1 MKTFR
6 FDVISVAALAL
17 SSLVFGLTARAQDYS
32 HVRIVRLSLV
42 EGDVQYQRP
51 GADWE
56 DAKLNLPIQQGFRLQ
71 TANGYA
77 EVEFEQG
84 LTIRLANNS
93 TLEFADLSLVD
104 SRRITKLNLSAG
116 TAVVTAHLSRND
128 ELSIAASGMQLAVPH
143 SAEFRVD
150 ASPNDGWVTVFHG
163 KINVESGARQVSLGS
178 GHTLHENAELS
189 SPEIVQSPAR
199 DDFDKWVSQRDQALS
214 GAQSDGALQ
223 SGRYTTGFA
232 DLDFFGTW
240 GAIPGFGYGWQPYG
254 AGLNWTPFVA
264 GQWMFMGNTG
274 WNWVSEEP
282 WGWLP
287 YHFGSWLNA
296 PGVGWVWVPQ
306 GALSWQPA
314 TATWV
319 RTNNQLG
326 WTPTPA
332 APLKPLKPSKS
343 NTEPSRVVILAAG
356 NGPASSIKA
365 AQVMPITQTQAAS
378 AQIVSSPAPGFVAP
392 TGRSTPPATRG
403 VSSLPLILQS
413 RGPATLAAP
422 KLSALPA
429 NSPRSLAAPRSLP
442 VPAQAVSQSSAVSR
456 GAFSGAGRSGGAAIS
471 HSGVSGAASS
481 GAHAASAASSSSGSS
496 SGSASSGGAHGGHR

>member
-1 MKTFR
+1 MKNFGSV
-6 FDVISVAALAL
+6 VISVTVLAL
-17 SSLVFGLTARAQDYS
+17 SSLVCGLTARAQDYS

-93 TLEFADLSLVD
+93 SLEFADLSLLD
-104 SRRITKLNLSAG
+104 SHRITKLNLSAG

-128 ELSIAASGMQLAVPH
+128 DLSIAASGMQLAVPH

-163 KINVESGARQVSLGS
+163 KINVESGARQVSIGR
-178 GHTLHENAELS
+178 GHTLHENADLS

-214 GAQSDGALQ
+214 GAQSDGGLQ

-296 PGVGWVWVPQ
+296 PGVGWMWVPQ

-332 APLKPLKPSKS
+332 VPLKPLKPSKS
-343 NTEPSRVVILAAG
+343 NTEPSRVVILAAV

-365 AQVMPITQTQAAS
+365 AQVMPITQTQAAG
-378 AQIVSSPAPGFVAP
+378 AQIVSAPAPGFVAP
-392 TGRSTPPATRG
+392 TGRSTPPENRG
-403 VSSLPLILQS
+403 ASPIPLTLQS
-413 RGPATLAAP
+413 RGPALLAAP

-429 NSPRSLAAPRSLP
+429 NSPRSLAAPRSMP
-442 VPAQAVSQSSAVSR
+442 VPAQAVSHSSAVSR

-471 HSGVSGAASS
+471 NMGASRAASS
-481 GAHAASAASSSSGSS
+481 GAHSASAPAST
-496 SGSASSGGAHGGHR
+496 GGAQGGHR

>member
-1 MKTFR
+1 MKSFR
-6 FDVISVAALAL
+6 SVVISVTALAL
-17 SSLVFGLTARAQDYS
+17 SCLVCGLTAKAQDFS
-32 HVRIVRLSLV
+32 HVRIVRLSFV
-42 EGDVQYQRP
+42 EGEVQYQRP

-56 DAKLNLPIQQGFRLQ
+56 DAKLNLPVQQGFRLQ
-71 TANGYA
+71 TTNGYA

-84 LTIRLANNS
+84 LAVRLANNS
-93 TLEFADLSLVD
+93 SLEFVDLSLLD
-104 SRRITKLNLSAG
+104 SHRITKLNLSAG

-143 SAEFRVD
+143 NAEFRVD

-178 GHTLHENAELS
+178 GHTLHENADLS

-199 DDFDKWVSQRDQALS
+199 DEFDKWVSQRDQALS
-214 GAQSDGALQ
+214 GAQSDGGLQ

-240 GAIPGFGYGWQPYG
+240 AAIPGFGWGWQPYG

-264 GQWMFMGNTG
+264 GQWMFMGYTG
-274 WNWVSEEP
+274 WNWVSNEP
-282 WGWLP
+282 WGWMP

-306 GALSWQPA
+306 GAPYWQPA

-319 RTNNQLG
+319 RTNNNQLG

-332 APLKPLKPSKS
+332 APLKPIKPSKS
-343 NTEPSRVVILAAG
+343 NTEPSRVIILAAG
-356 NGPASSIKA
+356 SGPAASIRA
-365 AQVMPITQTQAAS
+365 GQVMPITQAAS
-378 AQIVSSPAPGFVAP
+378 AQIVSAPAPGFIAP
-392 TGRSTPPATRG
+392 TVRSTPPQNRG
-403 VSSLPLILQS
+403 VNSLPLTLQS

-422 KLSALPA
+422 KLSALPT
-429 NSPRSLAAPRSLP
+429 NSPRPMAAPRSLP
-442 VPAQAVSQSSAVSR
+442 VPASDVSRSSAASR
-456 GAFSGAGRSGGAAIS
+456 GGFNGASRGGGAAIS
-471 HSGVSGAASS
+471 NTRVSGAASS
-481 GAHAASAASSSSGSS
+481 GAHAASAPAST
-496 SGSASSGGAHGGHR
+496 GSAQGGHR

>member
-1 MKTFR
+1 MKNFG
-6 FDVISVAALAL
+6 FVVISVTVLAL
-17 SSLVFGLTARAQDYS
+17 SSLVCGLTANAQDYS

-93 TLEFADLSLVD
+93 SLEFADLSLLD
-104 SRRITKLNLSAG
+104 SHRITKINLSAG

-178 GHTLHENAELS
+178 GHTLHENADLS

-214 GAQSDGALQ
+214 GAESDGALQ

-240 GAIPGFGYGWQPYG
+240 GAVPGFGYGWQPYG

-332 APLKPLKPSKS
+332 APLKPVKPSKS
-343 NTEPSRVVILAAG
+343 NTEPSRVVILAAV

-365 AQVMPITQTQAAS
+365 AQVMPITRTQAAS

-392 TGRSTPPATRG
+392 TVRSMPLQNRG
-403 VSSLPLILQS
+403 VTSLPLTLQS

-422 KLSALPA
+422 KLSAPLA
-429 NSPRSLAAPRSLP
+429 SSPRSLAAPRSLP
-442 VPAQAVSQSSAVSR
+442 VPARTLSRTSVASR
-456 GAFSGAGRSGGAAIS
+456 GGFNGGSRSGGAIS

-481 GAHAASAASSSSGSS
+481 GAHSASAPAST
-496 SGSASSGGAHGGHR
+496 GGAQGGHR

>member
-1 MKTFR
+1 MKTLGF
-6 FDVISVAALAL
+6 VVVSVTVLAL
-17 SSLVFGLTARAQDYS
+17 SSLVCGLTANAQDYS
-32 HVRIVRLSLV
+32 HVRIVRLSFV
-42 EGDVQYQRP
+42 EGEVQYQRP
-51 GADWE
+51 GADWQ

-71 TANGYA
+71 TTNGYA

-84 LTIRLANNS
+84 LAIRLANNS
-93 TLEFADLSLVD
+93 TLEFADLSLLD
-104 SRRITKLNLSAG
+104 SHRITKINLSAG

-128 ELSIAASGMQLAVPH
+128 ELSIAASGMQLAVPRN
-143 SAEFRVD
+143 AEFRVD
-150 ASPNDGWVTVFHG
+150 ASPTDGWVTVFRG
-163 KINVESGARQVSLGS
+163 KIKVESGAQQVSLGS
-178 GHTLHENAELS
+178 GHTLHENADLS

-214 GAQSDGALQ
+214 GAQSDGGLQ

-240 GAIPGFGYGWQPYG
+240 GAVPGFGYGWQPYG

-296 PGVGWVWVPQ
+296 PGVGWVWLPQ

-326 WTPTPA
+326 WTPTSA
-332 APLKPLKPSKS
+332 ALLRPLKPSKS
-343 NTEPSRVVILAAG
+343 NTEPLRVVILAAV

-365 AQVMPITQTQAAS
+365 AQVMPITQTQAAG
-378 AQIVSSPAPGFVAP
+378 AQIVSAPAPGFLAP
-392 TGRSTPPATRG
+392 TVRSMPPATSG
-403 VSSLPLILQS
+403 ANSPPATLQT
-413 RGPATLAAP
+413 RGPAALAAP

-429 NSPRSLAAPRSLP
+429 SSPRSLSAPRSLP
-442 VPAQAVSQSSAVSR
+442 VPARTVSR
-456 GAFSGAGRSGGAAIS
+456 MSVASRGGFNGGNRSGGAAIS
-471 HSGVSGAASS
+471 RSGVSGASIS
-481 GAHAASAASSSSGSS
+481 GAHSASAPSSSG
-496 SGSASSGGAHGGHR
+496 GASSGGAQGGHR

>member
-17 SSLVFGLTARAQDYS
+17 SSLVFGLTAKAQDYS

-332 APLKPLKPSKS
+332 VPLKRLKPSKS

-378 AQIVSSPAPGFVAP
+378 AQIVSARAPGFVTP
-392 TGRSTPPATRG
+392 TGRSMPAENRG
-403 VSSLPLILQS
+403 ASSIPLTLQS
-413 RGPATLAAP
+413 PGSAALAAP
-422 KLSALPA
+422 KLSAPLA
-429 NSPRSLAAPRSLP
+429 SSPRSLAAPRSMPLP
-442 VPAQAVSQSSAVSR
+442 VRTISRTSVASR
-456 GAFSGAGRSGGAAIS
+456 GGFNGGSRSGGATS
-471 HSGVSGAASS
+471 HSGVSAAASS
-481 GAHAASAASSSSGSS
+481 SAHAASAPAST
-496 SGSASSGGAHGGHR
+496 GGAQGGHR

>member
-1 MKTFR
+1 MVQAIGSREVPMKNFR
-6 FDVISVAALAL
+6 SVISVTALAL
-17 SSLVFGLTARAQDYS
+17 SFLICGLTANAQDYS
-32 HVRIVRLSLV
+32 HVRIVRLSFV

-71 TANGYA
+71 TTNGYA

-84 LTIRLANNS
+84 LAIRLANNS
-93 TLEFADLSLVD
+93 SLEFADLSLLD
-104 SRRITKLNLSAG
+104 SHRITKLNLSAG

-128 ELSIAASGMQLAVPH
+128 DLSIAASGMQLAVPH
-143 SAEFRVD
+143 DAGFRVD
-150 ASPNDGWVTVFHG
+150 ASANDGWVTVFHG

-178 GHTLHENAELS
+178 GHTLHENADLS

-214 GAQSDGALQ
+214 GAQSDGGLQ

-232 DLDFFGTW
+232 DLDFFGAW
-240 GAIPGFGYGWQPYG
+240 GAVPGFGYGWQPYG

-274 WNWVSEEP
+274 WNWVSDEP

-326 WTPTPA
+326 WIPTQA
-332 APLKPLKPSKS
+332 APLKPVRISKS
-343 NTEPSRVVILAAG
+343 NSEPSRVVILAAG
-356 NGPASSIKA
+356 NAPGNSIRA
-365 AQVMPITQTQAAS
+365 VQVMRVTQAEAAS
-378 AQIVSSPAPGFVAP
+378 VQIVSAPAPGLIAP
-392 TGRSTPPATRG
+392 SVRST
-403 VSSLPLILQS
+403 
-413 RGPATLAAP
+413 
-422 KLSALPA
+422 
-429 NSPRSLAAPRSLP
+429 SPENRSLSP
-442 VPAQAVSQSSAVSR
+442 VP
-456 GAFSGAGRSGGAAIS
+456 
-471 HSGVSGAASS
+471 
-481 GAHAASAASSSSGSS
+481 
-496 SGSASSGGAHGGHR
+496 

>member
-1 MKTFR
+1 MRNFR
-6 FDVISVAALAL
+6 FAVISVTVLAL
-17 SSLVFGLTARAQDYS
+17 SFLVCGLTARAQDYS
-32 HVRIVRLSLV
+32 HVRIVRLSFV

-84 LTIRLANNS
+84 LAIRLANNS
-93 TLEFADLSLVD
+93 SLEFADLSLLD
-104 SRRITKLNLSAG
+104 SHRITKINLSAG
-116 TAVVTAHLSRND
+116 TAVVNAHLSRND

-150 ASPNDGWVTVFHG
+150 ASPNDNWVTVFHG

-178 GHTLHENAELS
+178 GHTLHENADLS

-214 GAQSDGALQ
+214 GAESDGALQ

-240 GAIPGFGYGWQPYG
+240 GAVPGFGYGWQPYG

-274 WNWVSEEP
+274 WNWVSEEL

-296 PGVGWVWVPQ
+296 PGVGWMWVPQ

-343 NTEPSRVVILAAG
+343 NVEPSRVVILAAG
-356 NGPASSIKA
+356 NGPATSIKA

-378 AQIVSSPAPGFVAP
+378 ALIVSAPAPGFAAP
-392 TGRSTPPATRG
+392 TGRSMSPATRG
-403 VSSLPLILQS
+403 ANSLPVTLQS
-413 RGPATLAAP
+413 RGPALLAAP
-422 KLSALPA
+422 KLSAPLA
-429 NSPRSLAAPRSLP
+429 SSPRSLAAPRSMP
-442 VPAQAVSQSSAVSR
+442 VPAQAISRSSAVSR
-456 GAFSGAGRSGGAAIS
+456 GAFNGGSRSGGAA
-471 HSGVSGAASS
+471 VSNMGASRAASS
-481 GAHAASAASSSSGSS
+481 GAHSASAPAST
-496 SGSASSGGAHGGHR
+496 GAAQSGHR

>member
-1 MKTFR
+1 MKSFR
-6 FDVISVAALAL
+6 FDVISVTALVL
-17 SSLVFGLTARAQDYS
+17 SCLICGLTANAQDYS
-32 HVRIVRLSLV
+32 HVRIVRLSFV

-71 TANGYA
+71 TTNGYA

-84 LTIRLANNS
+84 LAVRLANNS

-143 SAEFRVD
+143 NAEFRVD
-150 ASPNDGWVTVFHG
+150 ASPNDGWATVFHG

-214 GAQSDGALQ
+214 GAQSDGGLQ

-240 GAIPGFGYGWQPYG
+240 GTLPGFGYGWQPYG
-254 AGLNWTPFVA
+254 AGLNWTPFVS

-378 AQIVSSPAPGFVAP
+378 AQIVSAPAPGFVAP
-392 TGRSTPPATRG
+392 TGRSTPPENRG
-403 VSSLPLILQS
+403 ASSIPLTLQS
-413 RGPATLAAP
+413 RGPAALAAP
-422 KLSALPA
+422 KLSALFA
-429 NSPRSLAAPRSLP
+429 NSPRSLAAPRSMP
-442 VPAQAVSQSSAVSR
+442 VPAQAISRSSVAPR

-471 HSGVSGAASS
+471 NMGASRAASS
-481 GAHAASAASSSSGSS
+481 GAHSASAPAST
-496 SGSASSGGAHGGHR
+496 GGAQSGHR

>member
-1 MKTFR
+1 MKNFGSV
-6 FDVISVAALAL
+6 VISATVLAL
-17 SSLVFGLTARAQDYS
+17 SSLVCGLTARAQDYS

-84 LTIRLANNS
+84 LAIRLANNS
-93 TLEFADLSLVD
+93 SLEFADLSLLD
-104 SRRITKLNLSAG
+104 SHRINKLNLSAG

-128 ELSIAASGMQLAVPH
+128 DLSIAASGMQLAVPRN
-143 SAEFRVD
+143 AEFRVD
-150 ASPNDGWVTVFHG
+150 ASPNDSWVTVFRG

-178 GHTLHENAELS
+178 GHTLHENADLS

-214 GAQSDGALQ
+214 GAQSDGGLQ

-240 GAIPGFGYGWQPYG
+240 GAVPGFGYGWQPYG

-306 GALSWQPA
+306 GVLSWQPA

-319 RTNNQLG
+319 RTNNGLG
-326 WTPTPA
+326 WIPTQA
-332 APLKPLKPSKS
+332 APLKPIKPSKS
-343 NTEPSRVVILAAG
+343 NTQPSRVIILAAV
-356 NGPASSIKA
+356 NGPASSIRA

-378 AQIVSSPAPGFVAP
+378 PQIVSAPAPGFVAP
-392 TGRSTPPATRG
+392 TGRSTPPENRG
-403 VSSLPLILQS
+403 ASSIPVTLQS
-413 RGPATLAAP
+413 RGPALLAAP

-429 NSPRSLAAPRSLP
+429 NSPRSLAAPRSMP
-442 VPAQAVSQSSAVSR
+442 VPARAIYRSSVDPRGGFNGVS
-456 GAFSGAGRSGGAAIS
+456 RSGGAIS
-471 HSGVSGAASS
+471 HSGVSAAASS
-481 GAHAASAASSSSGSS
+481 GAHSASAPASTGGSS
-496 SGSASSGGAHGGHR
+496 SGGAQGGHR

>member
-1 MKTFR
+1 L
-6 FDVISVAALAL
+6 I
-17 SSLVFGLTARAQDYS
+17 
-32 HVRIVRLSLV
+32 
-42 EGDVQYQRP
+42 
-51 GADWE
+51 
-56 DAKLNLPIQQGFRLQ
+56 
-71 TANGYA
+71 
-77 EVEFEQG
+77 
-84 LTIRLANNS
+84 IRLASNS
-93 TLEFADLSLVD
+93 SLEFADLSLLD
-104 SRRITKLNLSAG
+104 SHRITKINLSAG

-143 SAEFRVD
+143 NAEFRVD
-150 ASPNDGWVTVFHG
+150 ASPNDSWATVFHG

-178 GHTLHENAELS
+178 GHTLHENADLS
-189 SPEIVQSPAR
+189 SLEIVQSPAR

-240 GAIPGFGYGWQPYG
+240 GAVPGFGYGWQPYG

-319 RTNNQLG
+319 RTNNGLG
-326 WTPTPA
+326 WIPTQA
-332 APLKPLKPSKS
+332 APLNPAKPSKS
-343 NTEPSRVVILAAG
+343 NTQPSRVVILAAG
-356 NGPASSIKA
+356 SGPAASIRA

-378 AQIVSSPAPGFVAP
+378 AQIVSAPAPGFVAP
-392 TGRSTPPATRG
+392 TGRSTPPENRG
-403 VSSLPLILQS
+403 ASSIPVTLQS
-413 RGPATLAAP
+413 RGPALLAAP

-429 NSPRSLAAPRSLP
+429 NSPRSLAAPRSMP
-442 VPAQAVSQSSAVSR
+442 VPARTVSR
-456 GAFSGAGRSGGAAIS
+456 SSVAPRSAFSGGGRSGGAAIS
-471 HSGVSGAASS
+471 NMGASHAASS
-481 GAHAASAASSSSGSS
+481 GAHAASAPASTG
-496 SGSASSGGAHGGHR
+496 GASSGGAQSGHR

>member
-1 MKTFR
+1 MKSFGSV
-6 FDVISVAALAL
+6 VISVAALAL
-17 SSLVFGLTARAQDYS
+17 SCLVSGLTAKAQDYS

-71 TANGYA
+71 TTNGYA

-84 LTIRLANNS
+84 LAIRLANNS
-93 TLEFADLSLVD
+93 SLEFADLSLLD
-104 SRRITKLNLSAG
+104 SHRITKINLSAG

-143 SAEFRVD
+143 NAEFRVD

-178 GHTLHENAELS
+178 GHTLHENADLS

-214 GAQSDGALQ
+214 GAQSDGGLQ

-240 GAIPGFGYGWQPYG
+240 GAVPGFGYGWQPYG

-332 APLKPLKPSKS
+332 VPLKPLKPSKS
-343 NTEPSRVVILAAG
+343 NIEPSRVVILAAG
-356 NGPASSIKA
+356 SGPAASIKA

-378 AQIVSSPAPGFVAP
+378 AQIVSAPAPGFVTP
-392 TGRSTPPATRG
+392 TGRSTPPENRG
-403 VSSLPLILQS
+403 ASSIPVTLQS
-413 RGPATLAAP
+413 RGPALLAAP

-429 NSPRSLAAPRSLP
+429 NSPRSLAAPRSMP
-442 VPAQAVSQSSAVSR
+442 VPARTVSR
-456 GAFSGAGRSGGAAIS
+456 SSVAPRSAFSGGGRSGGAAIS
-471 HSGVSGAASS
+471 HSGVSTAASS
-481 GAHAASAASSSSGSS
+481 GAHAASAPAST
-496 SGSASSGGAHGGHR
+496 GGAQGGHR

>member
-1 MKTFR
+1 MRTFR
-6 FDVISVAALAL
+6 LDVISVTALAL
-17 SSLVFGLTARAQDYS
+17 SCLICGRTAHAQDYS
-32 HVRIVRLSLV
+32 HVRIVRLSFV

-84 LTIRLANNS
+84 LAVRLANNS

-128 ELSIAASGMQLAVPH
+128 ELSIAASGMQLAVPRN
-143 SAEFRVD
+143 SEFRVD

-163 KINVESGARQVSLGS
+163 KINVGSAARQVSLGS
-178 GHTLHENAELS
+178 GRTLHENADLS

-214 GAQSDGALQ
+214 GAQSDGGLQ

-232 DLDFFGTW
+232 DLDFFGAW
-240 GAIPGFGYGWQPYG
+240 GAVPGFGYGWQPYG

-274 WNWVSEEP
+274 WNWVSDEP

-319 RTNNQLG
+319 RTNNGLG
-326 WTPTPA
+326 WIPTQAARLNPA
-332 APLKPLKPSKS
+332 KPSKS
-343 NTEPSRVVILAAG
+343 NTQPSRVVILAAG
-356 NGPASSIKA
+356 NGPAASIRA

-378 AQIVSSPAPGFVAP
+378 AQIVAAPAPGFVAP
-392 TGRSTPPATRG
+392 AGRSTPSANRGASSIPAT
-403 VSSLPLILQS
+403 LQS

-422 KLSALPA
+422 KLPA
-429 NSPRSLAAPRSLP
+429 PLASSPRSLAAPRSLP
-442 VPAQAVSQSSAVSR
+442 VPARAIYRSSVAPRSGFN
-456 GAFSGAGRSGGAAIS
+456 GAIRSGGAVS
-471 HSGVSGAASS
+471 HSGVSGASS
-481 GAHAASAASSSSGSS
+481 SAAHSASAPSST
-496 SGSASSGGAHGGHR
+496 GGAQGGHR

>member
-1 MKTFR
+1 MKNFGSI
-6 FDVISVAALAL
+6 VISATVLAL
-17 SSLVFGLTARAQDYS
+17 SSLVCGLTATAQDYS
-32 HVRIVRLSLV
+32 HVRIVRLSFV

-51 GADWE
+51 GADWQ

-84 LTIRLANNS
+84 LAIRLANNS
-93 TLEFADLSLVD
+93 TLEFADLSLLD
-104 SRRITKLNLSAG
+104 SRRITKINLSAG

-128 ELSIAASGMQLAVPH
+128 DLSIAASGMQLAVPRN
-143 SAEFRVD
+143 AEFRVD
-150 ASPNDGWVTVFHG
+150 ASPTDGWLTVFHG

-178 GHTLHENAELS
+178 GHTLHENADLS

-214 GAQSDGALQ
+214 GAQSDGGLQ

-240 GAIPGFGYGWQPYG
+240 GAVPGFGYGWQPYG

-319 RTNNQLG
+319 STNNQLG
-326 WTPTPA
+326 WTPTSA
-332 APLKPLKPSKS
+332 TPLKPLKPSKS
-343 NTEPSRVVILAAG
+343 NTEPSRVVILAAV

-378 AQIVSSPAPGFVAP
+378 AQIVSVPAPRFVAP
-392 TGRSTPPATRG
+392 TGRSMPAENRGANSLPAT
-403 VSSLPLILQS
+403 LQT
-413 RGPATLAAP
+413 RGPVALAAP
-422 KLSALPA
+422 KLSALTA

-442 VPAQAVSQSSAVSR
+442 VPARTISRISVASR
-456 GAFSGAGRSGGAAIS
+456 GGFNGGNRSGGAIS
-471 HSGVSGAASS
+471 HSGVSSAASS
-481 GAHAASAASSSSGSS
+481 GAHAASAPS
-496 SGSASSGGAHGGHR
+496 SSGGASSAGAQGGHR